1 MQHFLSSWL
10 NLLFTLLTFRVNA
23 SEVEVLLGEHDFAHK
38 NETDEIRAG
47 VADIL
52 IHPQVRGQIIS
63 PRASRSRK
71 SVHN

>member
-52 IHPQVRGQIIS
+52 IHPQVRG
-63 PRASRSRK
+63 RSLPGGYREAERVMHK
-71 SVHN
+71 